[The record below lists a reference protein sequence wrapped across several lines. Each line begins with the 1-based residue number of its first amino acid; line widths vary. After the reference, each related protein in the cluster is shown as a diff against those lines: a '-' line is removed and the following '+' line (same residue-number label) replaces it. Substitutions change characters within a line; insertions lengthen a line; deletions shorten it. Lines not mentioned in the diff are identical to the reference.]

1 MRHKHQRAVP
11 PLEEILEPFHG
22 VDIEVIGRFIE
33 QEQTGGRDQRPG
45 QQHAPFHPRGERFK
59 RPFTVE
65 IHAGEDLLHGP
76 VRFPVGF
83 GVGRRIGGHSGGDY
97 VSDRADEILRH
108 ILLQKRHSG
117 LRGEDH
123 LPLIGLN
130 RAGEDAHQG
139 GFAGAVAAEQA
150 DPLAGLDMA
159 IDTVKEGGTAVA
171 EMNITECGK
180 WHGGESSRR
189 QPDRIQPLRSVGCG
203 AAKVSSLPLLKRS
216 PTPPRSSPCLAQF
229 WWLAPFFHL
238 FFPSAIQNR
247 LERAASWPG
256 WRPVAPP

>member
-1 MRHKHQRAVP
+1 M
-11 PLEEILEPFHG
+11 
-22 VDIEVIGRFIE
+22 IGRFIE
-33 QEQTGGRDQRPG
+33 QEEIGGRDQGPG
-45 QQHAPFHPRGERFK
+45 QQHPPFHSGRERFK
-59 RPFTVE
+59 RPLAVE
-65 IHAGEDLLHGP
+65 VHAGEDLLHGP

-97 VSDRADEILRH
+97 FGDRADEILRH
-108 ILLQKRHSG
+108 ILLEKRHSG

-123 LPLIGLN
+123 LPLIGHH

-180 WHGGESSRR
+180 WHGGESSRP
-189 QPDRIQPLRSVGCG
+189 QPDRIQPLRSVGFG
-203 AAKVSSLPLLKRS
+203 AAKVSSLAILERS
-216 PTPPRSSPCLAQF
+216 PTLRLHPPVLPSF
-229 WWLAPFFHL
+229 GGWHL
-238 FFPSAIQNR
+238 FLPFEGQQHGTGR
-247 LERAASWPG
+247 D
-256 WRPVAPP
+256 